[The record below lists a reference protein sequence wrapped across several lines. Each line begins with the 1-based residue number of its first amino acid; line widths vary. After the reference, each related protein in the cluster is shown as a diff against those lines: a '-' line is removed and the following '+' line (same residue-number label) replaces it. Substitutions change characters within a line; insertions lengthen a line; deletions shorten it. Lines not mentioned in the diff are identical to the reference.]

1 MIASHDTNG
10 IRRKIV
16 EQLNKIKPVTCAGKF
31 LNNTQELSE
40 AEKHIQKQYEKAGE
54 FSFDTFYT

>member
-16 EQLNKIKPVTCAGKF
+16 EQLNKIKPVTCAGKL
-31 LNNTQELSE
+31 LNNTELSE
-40 AEKHIQKQYEKAGE
+40 AEKHIQEYYEKAGE
-54 FSFDTFYT
+54 FSVDTFYT